1 MGELQ
6 LPHVFAGHTGDH
18 HGRASTQSRAHP
30 IDVRLAIGEECEP
43 GKTASHIA
51 RPGEGSII
59 DRGLKT
65 ITPASVHWYYAHIPY
80 GGSECHSLAGN
91 SLANRAQRHR
101 LSDAERIIGECL
113 AHGGDTQRFERGHAT
128 LVGNQRSECGV
139 HGDTHS
145 APFYP

>member
-51 RPGEGSII
+51 RPGESSII

-65 ITPASVHWYYAHIPY
+65 ITPASIHWYCAHIPY
-80 GGSECHSLAGN
+80 GGSECHSLADHGL
-91 SLANRAQRHR
+91 SNRAQWHR
-101 LSDAERIIGECL
+101 FGDAERIVGECL
-113 AHGGDTQRFERGHAT
+113 AHSGDAQRFERGHAT